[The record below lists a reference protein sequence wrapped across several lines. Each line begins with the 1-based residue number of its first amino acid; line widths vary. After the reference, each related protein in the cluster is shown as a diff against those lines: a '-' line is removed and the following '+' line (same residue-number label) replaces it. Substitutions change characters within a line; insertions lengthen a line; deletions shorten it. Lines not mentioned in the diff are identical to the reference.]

1 MKKIFLLWGLLSAVS
16 GAQAGLVALDNQ
28 ALGEVQGQAGA
39 DLSLKLALNQ
49 TAAGQFD
56 NTLCRD
62 RAFCH
67 IALSLNNRYVQQQSG
82 DSSLSWSKPDSNSG
96 RKLWLVFKGVQG
108 SLNIQKLGLDGVDL
122 RYQNKQNNEILKPS
136 MQLSFTAAMPI
147 QIRNFG
153 FDALSIEQ
161 DSFQSSSVDAGSSAN
176 AADHGYLKASTYSS
190 AAADMR
196 NGNSSQF
203 DQNKEVG
210 FTGMKMHGNLA
221 LNGKVMVFSCDGSHP
236 RC

>member
-39 DLSLKLALNQ
+39 DLALKLALNQ
-49 TAAGQFD
+49 TRNGEFD
-56 NTLCRD
+56 TNLCQD
-62 RAFCH
+62 RAYCH
-67 IALSLNNRYVQQQSG
+67 IALSLNKRYVQQQAG
-82 DSSLSWSKPDSNSG
+82 DTALSWSKPDSNSG

-122 RYQNKQNNEILKPS
+122 RYRNKDNVEILKPS
-136 MQLSFTAAMPI
+136 MQLSFSAAMPI

-161 DSFQSSSVDAGSSAN
+161 DNFQSSSIDAGTSAN
-176 AADHGYLKASTYSS
+176 AADHGYLKANTYSS
-190 AAADMR
+190 AAADM
-196 NGNSSQF
+196 NSGKSSQF
-203 DQNKEVG
+203 DKNKEVG
-210 FTGMKMHGNLA
+210 FTGMMIHGNLA